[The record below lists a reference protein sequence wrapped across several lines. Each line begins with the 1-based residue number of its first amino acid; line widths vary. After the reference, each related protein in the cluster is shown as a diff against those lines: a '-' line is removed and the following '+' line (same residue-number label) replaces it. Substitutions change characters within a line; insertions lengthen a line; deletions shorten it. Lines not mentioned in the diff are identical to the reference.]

1 MDTFFLPTAKKQTMV
16 AAPRTKVADKQELCK
31 KLLAA
36 LKKRYPHCAAPA
48 SHPVLE
54 TLLYAICLENANTAH
69 ANTAY
74 QRVVASFH
82 DLNEIRVSS
91 VDEIR
96 PLMTELDDPELRASR
111 LKMVLQ
117 YVFEQH
123 YSFEMESL
131 KRKTLELATK
141 QLQKIKVLTPFVR
154 NYALQTALGAHLL
167 PFDDNMH
174 LVLEFIGLQAEN
186 GNHEQTGE
194 ALRSFVRKAE
204 GPEFCNLLR
213 EFASEKTV
221 RDQCAIIR
229 QAPPSETA
237 TLPPPMQRLE
247 ALLKGEKVKW
257 DLGSKK
263 AIAEAAAAKDA
274 KKDKG
279 KAEAP
284 KPVTKSPV
292 KEAVKVAPAKAPLKP
307 AAKAPLAKAPAK
319 APPPPA
325 KKVKPAANT
334 DKPVK
339 KVTKPVAVVKKSL
352 PKAPAKPAPK
362 KGSGKGK

>member
-1 MDTFFLPTAKKQTMV
+1 MDIFFLPTAKKQTMV

-31 KLLAA
+31 KLLSG
-36 LKKRYPHCAAPA
+36 LKKKYPHCAAPA

-69 ANTAY
+69 ANAAY
-74 QRVVASFH
+74 QRVVAGFH

-154 NYALQTALGAHLL
+154 NYALQTSLGAHLL

-213 EFASEKTV
+213 EFSAEKTV

-229 QAPPSETA
+229 QTPPSETA

-263 AIAEAAAAKDA
+263 AAAESAKDP
-274 KKDKG
+274 KKDKS
-279 KAEAP
+279 KVEA
-284 KPVTKSPV
+284 S
-292 KEAVKVAPAKAPLKP
+292 KP
-307 AAKAPLAKAPAK
+307 AAKATSKAVAKAAPKKVVSAKPAVKPPAK
-319 APPPPA
+319 TSSKAVPE
-325 KKVKPAANT
+325 KKVKPVAKA
-334 DKPVK
+334 DKAVK
-339 KVTKPVAVVKKSL
+339 KITKPVAVVKKANA
-352 PKAPAKPAPK
+352 KAPAKHAPK
-362 KGSGKGK
+362 KSSGKGK